1 VTPILPVTGL
11 HQVGIVV
18 RDLRK
23 AMRAYNELLGMGPWH
38 VYTYQPP
45 LVKEMTYMGRRHD
58 YAMRIALTM
67 AGNHIVEL
75 VETVKGPNIYQD
87 FLDQHGEGIH
97 HVMSI
102 VEDFDASVARLEAAG
117 YPMIQSGRGFGA
129 DGTGAYA
136 YFDTTKDLGLIYELV
151 EIPKVRVPPEE
162 VYPA

>member
-1 VTPILPVTGL
+1 
-11 HQVGIVV
+11 
-18 RDLRK
+18 
-23 AMRAYNELLGMGPWH
+23 
-38 VYTYQPP
+38 
-45 LVKEMTYMGRRHD
+45 
-58 YAMRIALTM
+58 M